1 MTVII
6 ANIIDFIAS
15 LLQVGSGAIKKK
27 SKLLAVQ
34 TVQLLLQG
42 ISMLLVGGITGAIS
56 NVLSCYR
63 NYLCYKEKL
72 NKVWKGILIAASVA
86 MTIFFNNQGWLDIIP
101 VAVCTVY
108 ILLMDVKDP
117 VKFKLLVTLSFIPW
131 IIYHFALQLYVAAIF
146 DAASVIS
153 SAVTLFVM
161 MKGKKTAQKETVA
174 PAGGDKKTL

>member
-1 MTVII
+1 MNIII
-6 ANIIDFIAS
+6 ANVIDFIAA
-15 LLQVGSGAIKKK
+15 LLQVGSGSIKKK
-27 SKLLAVQ
+27 SNILVVQ
-34 TVQLLLQG
+34 IIQMLMQG
-42 ISMLLVGGITGAIS
+42 VSMLITGGVTGAIS

-72 NKVWKGILIAASVA
+72 TRVWKGILIAASVA
-86 MTIFFNNQGWLDIIP
+86 MTVLFNNQGWLGIIP

-117 VKFKLLVTLSFIPW
+117 VKFKLLVTLSFVPW

-146 DAASVIS
+146 DAVSVIT

-161 MKGKKTAQKETVA
+161 MRGKRREDVESVSNA
-174 PAGGDKKTL
+174 DN

>member
-1 MTVII
+1 MRIII
-6 ANIIDFIAS
+6 ANVIDFVAALI
-15 LLQVGSGAIKKK
+15 QVGSGSIKKK
-27 SKLLAVQ
+27 SNILVVQ
-34 TVQLLLQG
+34 IIQLLMQG
-42 ISMLLVGGITGAIS
+42 VSMLLLGGITGAIS

-72 NKVWKGILIAASVA
+72 NRVWKGILIAASVA
-86 MTIFFNNQGWLDIIP
+86 MTLLFNNQGWLGIIP

-117 VKFKLLVTLSFIPW
+117 IKFKLLVTLSFVPW

-146 DAASVIS
+146 DAISVIT

-161 MKGKKTAQKETVA
+161 MKGKKDVESVSNV
-174 PAGGDKKTL
+174 DN